1 FRTVILS
8 SETFCCVDA
17 VPTCPEA
24 PGRSPAMSEPLVV
37 LLPHRRGKDEAL
49 RRIKDGLGRAKGEFA
64 WLLSIDQDVWTGD
77 RLSFRAS
84 ALGQTA
90 TGFIDVYEANV
101 RVEVTL
107 PWLLARFAHA
117 AQRVI
122 GQKGQLMLEKKSPA
136 LVSFP
141 VRAPNSA
148 VRCYRRPRQSRSLS
162 RPAAACWP
170 DDGRTPP
177 TCLWRNLT
185 GRSQSRRYPQR
196 YLARLKRAGES
207 RRDRDAGVRQV
218 FAHGYTRHPTARH
231 SARAAV
237 GRAERG
243 MNLDRV

>member
-1 FRTVILS
+1 VLPRVDAEANDGLFPQGLGSLQPMQAFDKHKACAVRPHQDWRLLAVGEHTVRYLLDAFGIKRGPSPDWHVDGVDRESLAFHHDAERVAQVPTVILS
-8 SETFCCVDA
+8 SVTFSCVVA

-37 LLPHRRGKDEAL
+37 LLPHRLGKDEAL

-122 GQKGQLMLEKKSPA
+122 GQKGQLMLEKK
-136 LVSFP
+136 
-141 VRAPNSA
+141 
-148 VRCYRRPRQSRSLS
+148 
-162 RPAAACWP
+162 
-170 DDGRTPP
+170 
-177 TCLWRNLT
+177 
-185 GRSQSRRYPQR
+185 
-196 YLARLKRAGES
+196 
-207 RRDRDAGVRQV
+207 
-218 FAHGYTRHPTARH
+218 
-231 SARAAV
+231 
-237 GRAERG
+237 
-243 MNLDRV
+243 